1 MTVRNVVRRANTRRE
16 LDRSSWADYTTVVL
30 KYETKGSGSF
40 LTEDLSFGVRFSGP
54 PYVSFGAE
62 QSVVG
67 SLVDG
72 DYPHITVGV
81 AEWVTKSYNQDEVT
95 RGVAL
100 EHIGAKLW
108 ISVSSVT
115 PYRITHSL
123 VFEGLAMKTPLA
135 ER

>member
-1 MTVRNVVRRANTRRE
+1 MAKNIIRRSNIRRE
-16 LDRSSWADYTTVVL
+16 LDKNTWASHATVVL
-30 KYETKGSGSF
+30 KYETVGSGSF
-40 LTEDLSFGVRFSGP
+40 LTSELEFGVRFSNS

-62 QSVVG
+62 LSEVG

-72 DYPHITVGV
+72 DYPHVTVGV
-81 AEWVTKSYNQDEVT
+81 AEWITKSDLVS
-95 RGVAL
+95 RGVS

-108 ISVSSVT
+108 ISVSSLSA
-115 PYRITHSL
+115 YRITHSL

>member
-1 MTVRNVVRRANTRRE
+1 MARNVVRRSNISRE
-16 LDRSSWADYTTVVL
+16 LDRNTWASHAEVVL
-30 KYETKGSGSF
+30 KYETLGSGSF
-40 LTEDLSFGVRFSGP
+40 LTDELEFGVRFSGP

-72 DYPHITVGV
+72 DYPHVTVGV
-81 AEWVTKSYNQDEVT
+81 AEWILKSVVDTEVS
-95 RGVAL
+95 RGAI

-108 ISVSSVT
+108 ISVSSET
-115 PYRITHSL
+115 AYRITHSMT
-123 VFEGLAMKTPLA
+123 FEGLAMKTPLV